1 MLARSTTIRHPNG
14 RSFQTPLLIPSFSSK
29 GFKVKHK
36 GKQKGISEIRDLFY
50 NTAEILTETMLVSAY
65 DIYYRHLP
73 SPRRFPC
80 VPSLTFVDSGGYET
94 NADHDYCTVYRFHNK
109 PRPWELRHLRKIL
122 DSWPERIPA
131 VFVNFD
137 KGSVGK
143 NLPKQIA
150 LARALFADY
159 PKQMHNF
166 LIKPSRQSKGSLLP
180 IIDAL
185 PACITELADFHI
197 LGVTE
202 KELGNTPLDRMTAI
216 ATLRRHLDAANI
228 HAPIQVF
235 GALDPLSACLYFL
248 AGAEIFDGLT
258 WLRFSYTNGCC
269 TYMQN
274 YGILHIGLDQNDDFV
289 HAKTFSD
296 NYASLRNLQLKM
308 RTFATTNDFG
318 TFQYHSEFLSS
329 AWDTLSARFKGGV

>member
-1 MLARSTTIRHPNG
+1 MLARSTTIRPPVG
-14 RSFQTPLLIPSFSSK
+14 IPLQTPILVPSFSSK
-29 GFKVKHK
+29 GFKFKHD
-36 GKQKGISEIRDLFY
+36 GISEVKDLFA
-50 NTAEILTETMLVSAY
+50 NTAEFLAETMLVSAY
-65 DIYYRHLP
+65 DIYYHHIP
-73 SPRRFPC
+73 SPRRFPL
-80 VPSLTFVDSGGYET
+80 VPALTFVDSGGYET
-94 NADHDYCTVYRFHNK
+94 NADHDYSTVYHFHNK
-109 PRPWELRHLRKIL
+109 PKPWELRHLRKIL
-122 DSWPERIPA
+122 DSWPEHIPA

-137 KGSVGK
+137 KDSAGK
-143 NLPKQIA
+143 RLPKQIA

-159 PKQMHNF
+159 PKQMHLF

-258 WLRFSYTNGCC
+258 WLRFSYTNGYS

-274 YGILHIGLDQNDDFV
+274 HGILQIGLDQNDDFA

-296 NYASLRNLQLKM
+296 NYTFLMGLQLKM
-308 RTFATTNDFG
+308 RTFATTKDFC
-318 TFQYHSEFLSS
+318 TLQYHYKFLRS
-329 AWDTLSARFKGGV
+329 ASDALSARLKGGV